1 MDSIT
6 KKLDEAVAAGKLLE
20 SSRDNILALLQGSSN
35 PVYHSSVEELIAAD
49 EWSELNDRFFKRLA
63 FGTSGLRG
71 RTIGRIITR
80 AEAGEPQPQDRPE
93 FPCTGTNAMNF
104 FNLSRATVGFVTYL
118 KEWLGKQGINEK
130 PHLIF
135 CHDTRYFRR
144 DFAEFC
150 ARICTDLGCD
160 VSLWESHRP
169 TPELSFAIR
178 KLKAHG
184 GVMLTAS
191 HNPPHD
197 NGYKVYFRD
206 GAGIDGATASGILNV
221 VNSLVSDQYEPVPEN
236 ERGQLHTLGAEIDEA
251 YTTRLKDLLLEPS
264 ILEKGASL
272 KIIFSA
278 LHGTGGV
285 YCPSLL
291 RDLGFQCQT
300 VPEQDEPDGRF
311 PTVESPNPENA
322 PALKMGMDLAEKEG
336 ADIVIAT
343 DPDCDRMGVAVRNK
357 AGNLVLISGNQIG
370 SLMAWYRIETFF
382 KQGVLNDQNRDN
394 AVLLKT
400 FVTTNL
406 QNAIADAY
414 GIRCTDT
421 LTGFKY
427 IGQKLLKYEQALPA
441 EIQENYSDLTEQEIR
456 DIHLKQGS
464 FFVFG
469 GEESYGYLGSEF
481 VRDKDA
487 NGAVIMF
494 AELAAYAKSRDLTLV
509 ELLDEVYARFGYF
522 LEVNKSFE
530 FAGAEGAAKIQKLV
544 ASYAASPPASADG
557 AAVASVRDFASDDI
571 YDAEGDLI
579 PKENMMFFDLEDGRT
594 FACRPSGTEPK
605 MKYYI
610 FGNRRPPGDTPFS
623 AEQLA
628 EAKETVD
635 TSVDRLWEWVR
646 ADIDARLNA

>member
-6 KKLDEAVAAGKLLE
+6 GKLDAAVKDGKLLE
-20 SSRDNILALLQGSSN
+20 SSRKNIADLLGGSTN
-35 PVYHSSVEELIAAD
+35 PVYHASVEELVETG

-71 RTIGRIITR
+71 RTIGRIITK
-80 AEAGEPQPQDRPE
+80 AEAGVTQAQDRPE

-104 FNLSRATVGFVTYL
+104 YNLSRATVGFVTYL
-118 KEWLGKQGINEK
+118 KQWLGKQGINEK

-150 ARICTDLGCD
+150 AGICTDLGCD

-206 GAGIDGATASGILNV
+206 GAGIDGETATGILNI
-221 VNSLVSDQYEPVPEN
+221 VNSLTSDQYTAVPES
-236 ERGQLHTLGAEIDEA
+236 ERGQMHTLGEEIDNA
-251 YTTRLKDLLLEPS
+251 YTTRLKDLLLAPA

-285 YCPSLL
+285 FCPSLL
-291 RDLGFQCQT
+291 RDLGFQCLT
-300 VPEQDEPDGRF
+300 VAEQDEPDGRF

-357 AGNLVLISGNQIG
+357 DGKLVLITGNQIG
-370 SLMAWYRIETFF
+370 SLMAWYRIDTFF
-382 KQGVLNDQNRDN
+382 KQGVITDANREH

-400 FVTTNL
+400 FVTTGL

-427 IGQKLLKYEQALPA
+427 IGQKLLKYEQALPR
-441 EIQENYSDLTEQEIR
+441 EIQANYSDLTEQEIR
-456 DIHLKQGS
+456 DVQLSQGS

-494 AELAAYAKSRDLTLV
+494 AELAAYAKSRDMTIV
-509 ELLDEVYARFGYF
+509 ELLDEIYARFGYF
-522 LEVNKSFE
+522 LEVGRSLE

-544 ASYAASPPASADG
+544 SSYASHPPAEADG
-557 AAVASVRDFASDDI
+557 ASTTSMRNFASDDI

-610 FGNRRPPGDTPFS
+610 FGNRRPKGDPFTP
-623 AEQLA
+623 EELA
-628 EAKETVD
+628 EAKEHVD
-635 TSVDRLWEWVR
+635 KGLDSLWEWVR

>member
-6 KKLDEAVAAGKLLE
+6 GKLDAAVKDGKLLE
-20 SSRDNILALLQGSSN
+20 SSRENIAALLGGSTS
-35 PVYHSSVEELIAAD
+35 PVYHASVEELVEAG

-71 RTIGRIITR
+71 RTIGRIVTK
-80 AEAGEPQPQDRPE
+80 AEAGVLQAQDRPE

-104 FNLSRATVGFVTYL
+104 YNLSRATVGFVTYL
-118 KEWLGKQGINEK
+118 KEWLSKHGINEK

-144 DFAEFC
+144 DFVEFC
-150 ARICTDLGCD
+150 AGICTDLGCD

-206 GAGIDGATASGILNV
+206 GAGIDGETATGILNI
-221 VNSLVSDQYEPVPEN
+221 VNSLTSDQYTPVPES
-236 ERGQLHTLGAEIDEA
+236 ERGQLHTLGEEIDNA
-251 YTTRLKDLLLEPS
+251 YTTRLKDLLLEPG
-264 ILEKGASL
+264 ILKKGASL

-285 YCPSLL
+285 FCPSLL

-357 AGNLVLISGNQIG
+357 AGKLVLITGNQIG
-370 SLMAWYRIETFF
+370 SLMAWYRIDTFF
-382 KQGVLNDQNRDN
+382 KQGVITDANRDN

-400 FVTTNL
+400 FVTTDL
-406 QNAIADAY
+406 QKAIADAY

-427 IGQKLLKYEQALPA
+427 IGQKLLKYEQALPR

-456 DIHLKQGS
+456 AVQLSQGS

-509 ELLDEVYARFGYF
+509 ELLDELYTRFGYF
-522 LEVNKSFE
+522 LEVNKSLE
-530 FAGAEGAAKIQKLV
+530 FAGAEGATKIQKLV
-544 ASYAASPPASADG
+544 SSYASHPPTE
-557 AAVASVRDFASDDI
+557 AAGASVSSVRNFASDDI
-571 YDAEGDLI
+571 YDAEGDLV
-579 PKENMMFFDLEDGRT
+579 PKENMMFLDLADGRT

-610 FGNRRPPGDTPFS
+610 FGNRRPKGDPFN

-628 EAKETVD
+628 DAKEQVD
-635 TSVDRLWEWVR
+635 KGLDNLWDWVR
-646 ADIDARLNA
+646 VDIEARLNG